1 MPEHAE
7 LEQEIKELHEK
18 LSLEGG
24 RPERKETSEREIW
37 RKIVRE
43 KYLPP
48 QTSPMPEPATPE
60 RPLEAGESAFLPHY
74 LKDAPPDVKLKVEEL
89 IEIAWHEGNI
99 TKALEKATHE
109 GLFFLNAFHDALA
122 DRLYEKLQEMKRRG
136 VIK

>member
-24 RPERKETSEREIW
+24 RPERKDLSEREIW
-37 RKIVRE
+37 REIVRE

-48 QTSPMPEPATPE
+48 QTSPMPERTPQK
-60 RPLEAGESAFLPHY
+60 PLEAGESAFLPHY

-89 IEIAWHEGNI
+89 IEIAWHEGNVR
-99 TKALEKATHE
+99 KALEKADHE
-109 GLFFLNAFHDALA
+109 GPFFLNAFHDVLA
-122 DRLYEKLQEMKRRG
+122 DRLYEKLQEMRRRG